1 MAYTQTPGQTRGEN
15 PAIST
20 LTNGGGEG
28 KKKKKKVKSFNN
40 ETKETSDINV
50 TSGSPA
56 DKLSKQ
62 VGNAIDFG
70 SQSQSTSGKK
80 GNLTSGT
87 NANKI
92 ASASTF
98 GKLPRGFKGMAY
110 DKNNK
115 KVDFSTNNNDKRRGG
130 DYRVY

>member
-62 VGNAIDFG
+62 VGNAIDYKANLLAV
-70 SQSQSTSGKK
+70 KK
-80 GNLTSGT
+80 GTSR
-87 NANKI
+87 AELMLIK
-92 ASASTF
+92 
-98 GKLPRGFKGMAY
+98 
-110 DKNNK
+110 
-115 KVDFSTNNNDKRRGG
+115 
-130 DYRVY
+130 